1 MIEMDM
7 EMETEKNL
15 PSQKI
20 NILRSQKQVM
30 IMNAETRHISDFDFT
45 FEISTEP

>member
-1 MIEMDM
+1 
-7 EMETEKNL
+7 METEKNP

-20 NILRSQKQVM
+20 NTLRSQKQVM
-30 IMNAETRHISDFDFT
+30 IMNAETGYISDFDFT

>member
-1 MIEMDM
+1 MTETEI
-7 EMETEKNL
+7 ETEKN
-15 PSQKI
+15 PHSQII

-30 IMNAETRHISDFDFT
+30 IMNAETGHISDFDFT

>member
-1 MIEMDM
+1 MIEM

-30 IMNAETRHISDFDFT
+30 IMNAKTGHISDFDFT

>member
-7 EMETEKNL
+7 EMETEKPALSKNKY
-15 PSQKI
+15 SQKP
-20 NILRSQKQVM
+20 KQVM